1 MSTEK
6 IETKPNKKE
15 RDLEEISE
23 KIKQSRL
30 KIEDIIIPLSVTLAL
45 ILLTFLLF
53 IPMIKSTIEARTEIV
68 EIKEREEQLKEL
80 EAKLKRLDEDVLQ
93 SDLSNAKEVIPRN
106 LRVSTFV
113 YYIDVLAGE
122 KRLVSRSLSAT
133 DTEVTIRQ
141 EGKNRD
147 DDRTYLGV
155 SSPLTYSGSLENILS
170 FLDALDTASPYII
183 SIHNVSLRGSA
194 EESWRVTMSVRG
206 YYVPEHES
214 KVDLYDSFK
223 EYTEK
228 KEVLEIFREKKE
240 RLRK

>member
-15 RDLEEISE
+15 RELEEISE

-80 EAKLKRLDEDVLQ
+80 EAKLYSFDEDVLQ

-183 SIHNVSLRGSA
+183 SIHNVSLRGS